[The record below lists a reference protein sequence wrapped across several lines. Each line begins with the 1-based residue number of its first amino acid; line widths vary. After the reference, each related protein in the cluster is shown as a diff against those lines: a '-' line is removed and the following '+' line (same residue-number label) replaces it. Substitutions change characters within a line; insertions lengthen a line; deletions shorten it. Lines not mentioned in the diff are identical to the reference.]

1 MLDRCCAE
9 ALDTLVLY
17 TPSIII
23 NTGYPVKTAEV
34 RGFKTTVSQIII
46 NLLEMNQKLRKI
58 KESQPV
64 QDVEQVFS
72 TLVESVDVLKI
83 PLKCSDAN
91 SCEHQKSIQPQ
102 LCVG

>member
-1 MLDRCCAE
+1 
-9 ALDTLVLY
+9 
-17 TPSIII
+17 
-23 NTGYPVKTAEV
+23 
-34 RGFKTTVSQIII
+34 
-46 NLLEMNQKLRKI
+46 MNQKLRKI

-64 QDVEQVFS
+64 PDVEQVFS

-83 PLKCSDAN
+83 PSKCSDAN